1 MECCKRMQPIRVQY
15 FRAMTNKRAC
25 SMAGMQCRDAPQLL
39 PWYRGMLN
47 QRAAPLS
54 PCGLT
59 ETWHKYQHS
68 ENISFKSRNITK
80 ASLAL
85 TSRPT
90 DAFLFIAEG
99 FCGSEIFPRDPKL
112 GCKSVYWCSKARLRY
127 HHPRPR
133 RGHLVVPFT
142 ASPHR
147 HQPYLGSQ
155 RNWKCFS
162 CFLI

>member
-1 MECCKRMQPIRVQY
+1 ML
-15 FRAMTNKRAC
+15 
-25 SMAGMQCRDAPQLL
+25 SGDAANQRPVFPRIDQWEAVSSGRNAVSWCLQLL

-85 TSRPT
+85 TPRPT
-90 DAFLFIAEG
+90 DAFLFRAEG
-99 FCGSEIFPRDPKL
+99 FCGSEIFPQDPKL

-142 ASPHR
+142 AIILILAHKETE
-147 HQPYLGSQ
+147 
-155 RNWKCFS
+155 NVFS